1 MHPTPMD
8 QALQKECNKVTK
20 GKGGVT
26 EFLKQKS
33 TVAKYDL
40 IKQEK
45 LQYVRWLN
53 KMRGLTVDDKYSLHH
68 EFSNATK

>member
-1 MHPTPMD
+1 MQPIPTD
-8 QALQKECNKVTK
+8 QAFQKEYNKVAK

-33 TVAKYDL
+33 TLATYDL

-53 KMRGLTVDDKYSLHH
+53 KLRGLTVNDTYSLHH